1 MKKFTS
7 ILKNSYKMVIAV
19 SSILVVATALLIW
32 GVIAYKKNSEIQ
44 KFGMEKIEVVN
55 VTAAQGFIL
64 DKNNWLDVPDAKGYD
79 FMELVEAK
87 TPFKKVFSNGYTIYI
102 NQVGAIS
109 VLSPNGEALGFD
121 LVSIV
126 QNYFEKRN
134 SQESFNNVFDFKQ
147 GEMDLVVGGDFRV
160 KIYPRYL
167 SFVIGRDKS
176 SPEMP
181 IKFLNGFSFY
191 ILIGK

>member
-19 SSILVVATALLIW
+19 LSILVVATVLLIW
-32 GVIAYKKNSEIQ
+32 GIVTYKKNSEIQ

-64 DKNNWLDVPDAKGYD
+64 DKNNWLDVPNVKGYD
-79 FMELVEAK
+79 FIELVEAK

-109 VLSPNGEALGFD
+109 VVSPSGEVLGFD
-121 LVSIV
+121 FASAV
-126 QNYFEKRN
+126 QEYFMKRN
-134 SQESFNNVFDFKQ
+134 YQESFNNVFDFKQ
-147 GEMDLVVGGDFRV
+147 GEMDLSVEENFKV
-160 KIYPRYL
+160 KINPRYL

-176 SPEMP
+176 APDMP